1 MTYKIE
7 YLPSALRDL
16 TEIADYIGVKLNN
29 PEAADRLSENIVSAI
44 DKLPE
49 MPYRYPVYY
58 PVASFSV
65 KPLKMEYRKM
75 VVRNYLVFY
84 WVNEEKQQ
92 VTIAR
97 VIYGGRNIDNILSE

>member
-1 MTYKIE
+1 MTYKME

-29 PEAADRLSENIVSAI
+29 HEAADRLSENIVSKI
-44 DKLPE
+44 DKLAE
-49 MPYRYPVYY
+49 MPYRYPIYY
-58 PVASFSV
+58 PLAAFPV

-75 VVRNYLVFY
+75 VVKHYLVFY
-84 WVNEEKQQ
+84 WVNEEKQR

-97 VIYGGRNIDNILSE
+97 VIYGGRNIDNILE

>member
-1 MTYKIE
+1 MTYKME

-29 PEAADRLSENIVSAI
+29 HEAADRLSENIVSKI
-44 DKLPE
+44 DKLAE
-49 MPYRYPVYY
+49 MPYRYPIYY
-58 PVASFSV
+58 PLAAFPV

-75 VVRNYLVFY
+75 VVKKYLVFY
-84 WVNEEKQQ
+84 WVDEEKHL

-97 VIYGGRNIDNILSE
+97 VIYGGRNIDDVLK

>member
-29 PEAADRLSENIVSAI
+29 PEAADRLSENIVSMI
-44 DKLPE
+44 DNLAE
-49 MPYRYPVYY
+49 MLYRYPIYY
-58 PVASFSV
+58 PLAAFPVN
-65 KPLKMEYRKM
+65 PLKLEYRKL
-75 VVRNYLVFY
+75 VVKNYLVFY
-84 WVNEEKQQ
+84 WVNEDKER

-97 VIYGGRNIDNILSE
+97 VIYGGRNIDNMLE

>member
-16 TEIADYIGVKLNN
+16 TEIADYIGGKLNN
-29 PEAADRLSENIVSAI
+29 PEAADRLSETIVSTI
-44 DKLPE
+44 EKLTD

-58 PVASFSV
+58 PVATFSV

-75 VVRNYLVFY
+75 VIKNYLVFY
-84 WVNEEKQQ
+84 WVNEEKQR

-97 VIYGGRNIDNILSE
+97 VIYGGRNTDNILE

>member
-7 YLPSALRDL
+7 YLPSALLDL

-29 PEAADRLSENIVSAI
+29 PEAADRLSETIVSTI
-44 DKLPE
+44 EKLTD

-58 PVASFSV
+58 PVATFSV

-75 VVRNYLVFY
+75 VIKNYLVFY
-84 WVNEEKQQ
+84 WVNEEKHL

-97 VIYGGRNIDNILSE
+97 VIYGGRNIDNILE

>member
-1 MTYKIE
+1 MYKIE

-16 TEIADYIGVKLNN
+16 TEIADYIGVKLSN
-29 PEAADRLSENIVSAI
+29 PEAADLLSETIVSSI
-44 DKLPE
+44 DKLAE

-58 PVASFSV
+58 PLAAFPI

-84 WVNEEKQQ
+84 WVNEEKQH
-92 VTIAR
+92 VIIAR
-97 VIYGGRNIDNILSE
+97 VIYGGRNTDNILV

>member
-29 PEAADRLSENIVSAI
+29 PEAADRLSETIVSTI
-44 DKLPE
+44 EKLTD

-58 PVASFSV
+58 PVATFSV

-75 VVRNYLVFY
+75 VIKNYLVFY
-84 WVNEEKQQ
+84 WVNEEKHL

-97 VIYGGRNIDNILSE
+97 VIYGGRNIDNILE